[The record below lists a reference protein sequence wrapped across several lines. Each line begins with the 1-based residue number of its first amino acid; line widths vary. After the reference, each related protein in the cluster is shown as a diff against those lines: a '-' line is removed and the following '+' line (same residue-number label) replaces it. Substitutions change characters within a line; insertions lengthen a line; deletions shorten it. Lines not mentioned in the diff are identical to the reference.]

1 MSGNLPAFCNM
12 LSIGIVGLPNV
23 GKSTL
28 FKALTKK
35 QVDISNYPFTTI
47 DPNIGV
53 VAVPDERLESLA
65 KMSSSKKVVPT
76 AIEFIDI
83 AGLVRGAA
91 AGEGLGNKFLANI
104 READAIAEVVRVF
117 ENENIVH
124 IHKKIDPAND
134 IEIINAE
141 LILADL
147 ETVGR
152 RAEKAPKGDPKSASE
167 ISALKKLKSGLES
180 GVLAINIKLDEKEK
194 ETAKELN
201 LLTNKKFIYVLN
213 ISEAQLTPVP
223 PLEPPSGGQTGQAS
237 AKGGATGQ
245 VSNWQPDETLKKV
258 IGENDFVAMCGTF
271 ELLLSE
277 ASPEEQQIYLEE
289 AGLKESRLDA
299 LIKRAYHTLGLITF
313 LTTGEDETRAWTAKV
328 GMFIPQ
334 AARAIHTDFE
344 KLFIRA
350 EVINW
355 QELLRIG
362 GWSQAKSLGKMR
374 TVGRDYII
382 QEGDVVEIKI

>member
-1 MSGNLPAFCNM
+1 M

-35 QVDISNYPFTTI
+35 QVDIQNYPFTTI
-47 DPNIGV
+47 DLNIGV
-53 VAVPDERLESLA
+53 VGVPDERLGLLA
-65 KMSSSKKVVPT
+65 GMSSSKKIIPT

-83 AGLVRGAA
+83 AGLVKGAA
-91 AGEGLGNKFLANI
+91 QGEGLGNKFLANI
-104 READAIAEVVRVF
+104 REVDAIAEVVRVF

-124 IHKKIDPAND
+124 VHKKIDPAND
-134 IEIINAE
+134 VEIINAE

-147 ETVGR
+147 ETVSR
-152 RAEKAPKGDPKSASE
+152 RAEKAPKGDPRSASE
-167 ISALKKLKSGLES
+167 TSALKKLRSGLES
-180 GVLAINIKLDEKEK
+180 GALAINIKLDDKEK
-194 ETAKELN
+194 ETARELN
-201 LLTNKKFIYVLN
+201 LLTNKKFIYILN
-213 ISEAQLTPVP
+213 VSEAQLTPVP
-223 PLEPPSGGQTGQAS
+223 S
-237 AKGGATGQ
+237 AEGGATGQ
-245 VSNWQPDETLKKV
+245 ASNWQPDETLKKA
-258 IGENDFVAMCGTF
+258 IGENDLVAMCGTF

-277 ASPEEQQIYLEE
+277 VNPEEQKVYLEE

-313 LTTGEDETRAWTAKV
+313 LTTGEDETRAWTAKI
-328 GMFIPQ
+328 GMPIPQ

-355 QELLRIG
+355 QELLKIG
-362 GWSQAKSLGKMR
+362 SWGNARAAGKLR

>member
-1 MSGNLPAFCNM
+1 MKLA
-12 LSIGIVGLPNV
+12 IGIVGLPNV

-53 VAVPDERLESLA
+53 VAVPDERLEPLV
-65 KMSSSKKVVPT
+65 KMSGSKKTVPT

-83 AGLVRGAA
+83 AGLVKGAA
-91 AGEGLGNKFLANI
+91 QGEGLGNKFLANI
-104 READAIAEVVRVF
+104 REVDAIAEVVRVF

-124 IHKKIDPAND
+124 VHKKIDPAND

-152 RAEKAPKGDPKSASE
+152 RAEKAPKGDPRSASE

-194 ETAKELN
+194 ETARELN

-213 ISEAQLTPVP
+213 VSEAQLTPVP
-223 PLEPPSGGQTGQAS
+223 PLEPPSRGQTGQAS

-258 IGENDFVAMCGTF
+258 IGENDFVAMCSTF

-277 ASPEEQQIYLEE
+277 SSSEEQQIYLEE
-289 AGLKESRLDA
+289 AGLKESRLDT
-299 LIKRAYHTLGLITF
+299 LIKKAYHTLGLITF
-313 LTTGEDETRAWTAKV
+313 LTTGEDETRAWTTKM
-328 GMFIPQ
+328 GMPIPQ

-355 QELLRIG
+355 QELLDCG
-362 GWSQAKSLGKMR
+362 GWSQARVTGKLR